1 MTALL
6 VIISL
11 VTKHGG
17 ITAHLVTLVTKCA
30 VVTTK
35 CAATGVD

>member
-1 MTALL
+1 MTARL
-6 VIISL
+6 VTISL
-11 VTKHGG
+11 VTQRVG

-30 VVTTK
+30 VVIKK